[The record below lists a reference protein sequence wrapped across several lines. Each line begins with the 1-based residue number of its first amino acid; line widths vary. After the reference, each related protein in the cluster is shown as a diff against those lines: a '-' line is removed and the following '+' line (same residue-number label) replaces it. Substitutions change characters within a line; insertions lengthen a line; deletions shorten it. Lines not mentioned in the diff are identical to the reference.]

1 MLGGKLG
8 PLPESVVSIG
18 RLAVDSSYK
27 HPLPRG
33 LKYIT
38 GGLDLNRYQFPLPD
52 QLRSIGGGVH
62 AQYYNQA
69 YPSSLERIGGEAYF
83 GGNGLPPKLK
93 TIGGNLTLGAESG
106 PLPASL
112 QRIGGCLTLS
122 DYLHALP
129 ASLTSVGELRVWD
142 YSQALPE
149 SLKRVRGDFR
159 FANSCFPFPNTL
171 HVGGRVRSVSCRNDF
186 PYTSQHTAAQVA
198 VAYLHRMYDKHDDYD
213 YGFRHETVLLRPDN
227 PNNPMMW
234 TYVLYP
240 SLFEKLVED
249 VVVSMSRMAG
259 CVRDALAKCANL
271 RVGDGVLPF
280 NSDEERLRCV
290 ATHLGSNVS
299 EVALIAHL
307 ENKPKPEDMIEFII
321 STVRQ
326 SMTASRRKAARA
338 ASKQSSTRRKQ

>member
-1 MLGGKLG
+1 MLSGKLG

-52 QLRSIGGGVH
+52 QLRSIGRGLH

-69 YPSSLERIGGEAYF
+69 YPSSLERIGGHAYF
-83 GGNGLPPKLK
+83 GGNDLPPKLK
-93 TIGGNLTLGAESG
+93 TIGGNLTLSAEAK

-112 QRIGGCLTLS
+112 QRIGGCLVLS

-129 ASLTSVGELRVWD
+129 ASLTDVGELWVSD

-149 SLKRVRGDFR
+149 SLKRVSGDFK
-159 FANSCFPFPNTL
+159 FTNSCFPFPNTL
-171 HVGGRVRSVSCRNDF
+171 HVGGRVRSLYCRNDF

-198 VAYLHRMYDKHDDYD
+198 VAYLHWMYDKRADDCE
-213 YGFRHETVLLRPDN
+213 FRHETVLLRPDN

-271 RVGDGVLPF
+271 RMGDGVLPF

-307 ENKPKPEDMIEFII
+307 ENKPKPEDMIKFII

-338 ASKQSSTRRKQ
+338 AAKQ